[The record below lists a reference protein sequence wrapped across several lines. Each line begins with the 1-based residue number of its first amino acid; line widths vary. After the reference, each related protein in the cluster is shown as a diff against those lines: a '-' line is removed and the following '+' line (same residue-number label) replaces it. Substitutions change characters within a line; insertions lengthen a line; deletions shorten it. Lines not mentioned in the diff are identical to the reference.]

1 MEINAI
7 HVNWTKPFFA
17 KNKDRMYSIDDFEI
31 LSTILSALLWRDLNG
46 PIKLYTDGAGYE
58 FYRMLGI
65 LDIWDGGIDVHT
77 LESIPTSI
85 DPEIYWAAAKIFA
98 IRNEK
103 APVVMMDTDL
113 LVWKHLDEL
122 RDIHLS
128 AFHRESLQT
137 DCYIPYDVLKKRK
150 DYRLDPDWS
159 WSIEPC
165 NTALAYFND
174 LDFKNY
180 YTQSAIDFMLD
191 NNERPFELVS
201 QMVFAEQRIF
211 SMCAQKMGIEILTFL
226 DSAYD
231 GETVDFTHLWG
242 TKSLARDDVAFNIQ
256 LCTSLLNAIRRE
268 FPSYEIPQQVLS
280 YVDLD

>member
-103 APVVMMDTDL
+103 APVVMMDSSHALISVTSMQRAML
-113 LVWKHLDEL
+113 ARHLCC
-122 RDIHLS
+122 HS
-128 AFHRESLQT
+128 VTHA
-137 DCYIPYDVLKKRK
+137 V
-150 DYRLDPDWS
+150 
-159 WSIEPC
+159 SI
-165 NTALAYFND
+165 A
-174 LDFKNY
+174 
-180 YTQSAIDFMLD
+180 S
-191 NNERPFELVS
+191 
-201 QMVFAEQRIF
+201 VFCH
-211 SMCAQKMGIEILTFL
+211 SMCPI
-226 DSAYD
+226 S
-231 GETVDFTHLWG
+231 
-242 TKSLARDDVAFNIQ
+242 
-256 LCTSLLNAIRRE
+256 SLL
-268 FPSYEIPQQVLS
+268 QQISTGMKPVKS
-280 YVDLD
+280 